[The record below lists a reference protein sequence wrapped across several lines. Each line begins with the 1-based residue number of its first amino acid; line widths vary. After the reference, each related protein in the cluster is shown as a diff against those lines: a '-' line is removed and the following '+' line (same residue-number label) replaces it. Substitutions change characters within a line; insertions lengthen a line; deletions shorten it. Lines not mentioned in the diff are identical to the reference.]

1 MQVEPQQI
9 WRSDMLFN
17 YTAFTAN
24 FKHRSGDNQG
34 VSVVTGLL
42 AGQTRNRGS
51 IPGRTKGFFSPP
63 KSPDHLLGY
72 SPTQCEPMELLPRV
86 KQTGCAADNSHAPL
100 DKNERSYTSSP
111 L

>member
-1 MQVEPQQI
+1 MQVEPQI

-24 FKHRSGDNQG
+24 FKHRSGDKQG

-51 IPGRTKGFFSPP
+51 IPGRTKRIFLPSKESRPALRVL
-63 KSPDHLLGY
+63 SY
-72 SPTQCEPMELLPRV
+72 SMRTDGAFAEG
-86 KQTGCAADNSHAPL
+86 KADGVC
-100 DKNERSYTSSP
+100 RR
-111 L
+111 